1 MSNSTA
7 TPWTIAHQAPLSM
20 GFSRQEYWSGFA
32 ISSSRGS
39 SWPRDQSYIFY
50 IGRWVLYHWA
60 TRETQQH
67 SGTTTL
73 TYVSRWLLAPVTQS
87 LYWDA
92 LSPRNSLT
100 HILCLFNCSQ
110 PSNLSSNITF
120 SKNLSSDLD
129 NDRVLIIYSLGTKYL
144 FWTIIRV
151 FIMWFPRKETHAGR
165 NLVKGMV
172 PEMLGT
178 GEVTMGSP
186 WHPWG
191 WRDEG
196 GEAYQSWGAGEA
208 WRAVGTLVR
217 SHVGELGWQPQLARE
232 DSEGEAAAPGFPS
245 SHPSILPVR
254 AFCHLNGP
262 EARGRRKCSASGEE
276 QKTALRA
283 NKLFVLWDQ
292 QVIDSFL
299 QWCLHLLVPRR
310 DRAPWAVM
318 RLVSTDHWFPS
329 GFHRD

>member
-39 SWPRDQSYIFY
+39 SWPRDRSYVFY

-60 TRETQQH
+60 TRETQHH

-73 TYVSRWLLAPVTQS
+73 TYVSRRLLAPVTQG
-87 LYWDA
+87 LYWAA
-92 LSPRNSLT
+92 LSPKNSLT
-100 HILCLFNCSQ
+100 HILRLFNCSQ
-110 PSNLSSNITF
+110 PSNLSSDITF
-120 SKNLSSDLD
+120 SKNLSSDLH
-129 NDRVLIIYSLGTKYL
+129 NDRVLIIYSLGTKYI

-165 NLVKGMV
+165 NLMKGMF

-196 GEAYQSWGAGEA
+196 GEGYQSWGAGEA
-208 WRAVGTLVR
+208 WRAVGTLER
-217 SHVGELGWQPQLARE
+217 SHVGELGWQPRLAGE
-232 DSEGEAAAPGFPS
+232 DSEGGAAAPEWPWSQRAEEMQRLRGRTENS
-245 SHPSILPVR
+245 SQSKQVICPLRPASDRFISAVMSAPLGAR
-254 AFCHLNGP
+254 TRQSSLSSD
-262 EARGRRKCSASGEE
+262 EAR
-276 QKTALRA
+276 
-283 NKLFVLWDQ
+283 F
-292 QVIDSFL
+292 
-299 QWCLHLLVPRR
+299 
-310 DRAPWAVM
+310 
-318 RLVSTDHWFPS
+318 TDCWFPS